1 MIEPLTTEV
10 FMFRKV
16 IATSTASLLIALA
29 FGAAPASAA
38 TVKNGT
44 PCSKAGATTRAGG
57 ETFRC
62 VKYALQKNAKLTW
75 RSNDCTKTIAAY
87 QKTNASVIG
96 ARAETAKTVAEID
109 AAIKS
114 LEESITV
121 LTPAVA
127 AEVKVEQDRIAAIKV
142 KLDAMKADTANL
154 TKNAKNIK
162 DYETAI
168 SWREITVRRLNTQIT
183 AFTSQIKKL
192 NNEKNAANNNLSLIA
207 SGASTALSTA
217 RTICG

>member
-1 MIEPLTTEV
+1 
-10 FMFRKV
+10 MFRKGV
-16 IATSTASLLIALA
+16 ATATASLLIALA

-44 PCSKAGATTRAGG
+44 PCSKAGATTKSGG

-62 VKYALQKNAKLTW
+62 TKYALQQNAKLTW
-75 RSNDCTKTIAAY
+75 RSIDCIKTVNSY

-96 ARAETAKTVAEID
+96 ARAETAKTLAALDVAI
-109 AAIKS
+109 AR
-114 LEESITV
+114 LQESITA

-127 AEVKVEQDRIAAIKV
+127 AEVKVEQDRIASIKL

-154 TKNAKNIK
+154 TKNAQNIK

-168 SWREITVRRLNTQIT
+168 AWREITVRRLNSQIT

-192 NNEKNAANNNLSLIA
+192 QNEKNAANNNLSLIA
-207 SGASTALSTA
+207 SSASTALSTA
-217 RTICG
+217 RTICR

>member
-1 MIEPLTTEV
+1 MHYLRR
-10 FMFRKV
+10 FSMFRKV
-16 IATSTASLLIALA
+16 IATATASLLIALA
-29 FGAAPASAA
+29 FGASPVSAA

-44 PCSKAGATTRAGG
+44 PCSKAGATTRSGG

-62 VKYALQKNAKLTW
+62 AKYALQKNAKLSW
-75 RSNDCTKTIAAY
+75 RSSDCIKTVNAY
-87 QKTNASVIG
+87 LKTNTSVIA
-96 ARAETAKTVAEID
+96 ARAETAQTI
-109 AAIKS
+109 AALDLAIVS
-114 LEESITV
+114 LQESITA

-127 AEVKVEQDRIAAIKV
+127 AEVKVEQDRIASIKV
-142 KLDAMKADTANL
+142 KLDAMKADSVNL

-183 AFTSQIKKL
+183 AFSSQVKKL

-207 SGASTALSTA
+207 SSASTALTTA

>member
-1 MIEPLTTEV
+1 
-10 FMFRKV
+10 MFRKV
-16 IATSTASLLIALA
+16 IATATASVLIALA
-29 FGAAPASAA
+29 FSAAPASAA

-44 PCSKAGATTRAGG
+44 PCSKAGATTRSGG

-62 VKYALQKNAKLTW
+62 ATYALEKNAKLTW
-75 RSNDCTKTIAAY
+75 RSSDCIKTVNAY
-87 QKTNASVIG
+87 QKTNTSVIA
-96 ARAETAKTVAEID
+96 ARTETAKTVAALDE
-109 AAIKS
+109 AIKS
-114 LEESITV
+114 LEESITA
-121 LTPAVA
+121 LTPVVA
-127 AEVKVEQDRIAAIKV
+127 ADVKVEQDRIAAIKV

-192 NNEKNAANNNLSLIA
+192 NNEKNAANNNLSLIE

>member
-1 MIEPLTTEV
+1 MIRTLTTEV

-16 IATSTASLLIALA
+16 IAAATASLLIALA

-44 PCSKAGATTRAGG
+44 PCSKAGATTKSGG

-62 VKYALQKNAKLTW
+62 TKYALQKNAKLTW
-75 RSNDCTKTIAAY
+75 RSADCIKTVTAY
-87 QKTNASVIG
+87 QKTNTSVIG
-96 ARAETAKTVAEID
+96 ARAETAKTI
-109 AAIKS
+109 AALDLAIAS
-114 LEESITV
+114 LQESITV

-192 NNEKNAANNNLSLIA
+192 NNEKNAANNNLSLIE

>member
-1 MIEPLTTEV
+1 
-10 FMFRKV
+10 MFRKV
-16 IATSTASLLIALA
+16 IATATASLLIALA

-38 TVKNGT
+38 VKNGT
-44 PCSKAGATTRAGG
+44 PCSKAGATTRSGG

-62 VKYALQKNAKLTW
+62 AKYALQKNAKLTW
-75 RSNDCTKTIAAY
+75 RSADCIKTVNAY
-87 QKTNASVIG
+87 QKTNTSVAG
-96 ARAETAKTVAEID
+96 ARAETAKTI
-109 AAIKS
+109 AALDLAIAS
-114 LEESITV
+114 LQESITV

-127 AEVKVEQDRIAAIKV
+127 ADVKVEQDRIAAIKV

-192 NNEKNAANNNLSLIA
+192 QNEKGAANNNLSLIA
-207 SGASTALSTA
+207 SSASTALSTA
-217 RTICG
+217 RTICR